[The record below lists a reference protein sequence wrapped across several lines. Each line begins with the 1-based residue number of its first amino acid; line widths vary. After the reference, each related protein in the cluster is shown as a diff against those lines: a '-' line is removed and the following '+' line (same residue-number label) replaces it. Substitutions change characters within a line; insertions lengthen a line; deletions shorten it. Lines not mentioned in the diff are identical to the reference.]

1 MAKSALRLLAG
12 TRKENETDRALQ
24 ACNDYLRMGAGR
36 SLNKLL
42 AKYAKNSKS
51 VPPTENEGTIKG
63 WSADFDW
70 VERASIYDAEI
81 EERKNAIRD
90 KELSSG
96 LALDFERVRKLK
108 RLASMLNEQIFTPG
122 EDGESLP
129 NVWLADVKQ
138 IGSGPVAE
146 RVDLV
151 RFNAALISEF
161 RSTLDDLAKEVG
173 GRKVKAETELSGTVA
188 TVGVTLDQWKA
199 EREKRRAQ
207 ADNALSMFDD
217 EEN

>member
-12 TRKENETDRALQ
+12 NRKENESDRAVQ

-36 SLNKLL
+36 SLYKLL
-42 AKYAKNSKS
+42 DRYAKTSKS
-51 VPPTENEGTIKG
+51 VPPTTGEGTIKQ

-70 VERASIYDAEI
+70 VERASEYDART
-81 EERKNAIRD
+81 EERKNAMRE

-108 RLASMLNEQIFTPG
+108 KLAGMLHEQIFTTG
-122 EDGESLP
+122 EDGQNLP

-138 IGSGPVAE
+138 IGSGEYAE

-151 RFNAALISEF
+151 RFNAALIAEF
-161 RSTLDDLAKEVG
+161 RDTLDDLAKEVG
-173 GRKVKAETELSGTVA
+173 GRKSKAELSGTVT
-188 TVGVTLDQWKA
+188 TVGVSLDQWKA
-199 EREKRRAQ
+199 EREKRRSQ
-207 ADNALSMFDD
+207 AAEAVSMFDD
-217 EEN
+217 E